1 MGSIFPENDWEE
13 KDVNQ
18 VALAVLA
25 AIRLKAARATISLR
39 RHAKIP
45 T

>member
-1 MGSIFPENDWEE
+1 MNSIFPENGWEE
-13 KDVNQ
+13 KEVNQ

-25 AIRLKAARATISLR
+25 AIPPKAARATISLR
-39 RHAKIP
+39 RHAAIP

>member
-1 MGSIFPENDWEE
+1 MSSIFPENDWEE

-25 AIRLKAARATISLR
+25 PIRLKARVR
-39 RHAKIP
+39 Q
-45 T
+45 